1 MNKIISRLIITII
14 LILTPNIYAKHI
26 HKNKN
31 FKNIILQ
38 LQWKHQFQF
47 AGYYIAKEKGYYK
60 DIGLDVEIKEYN
72 YNMDIVKDVIEKKA
86 HYGIG
91 RSSLVINKAQ
101 GDKISLLAAI
111 FQSSADILIALKNS
125 NIKTIDDFKNKKIM
139 ITGNAQ
145 NDLIYLSMLFSHNL
159 SIDDMII
166 QKHSFNIE
174 DLVNKKTDLM
184 ASYISNEPYRLKK
197 IYNLDSI
204 IFAPKD
210 YGFDFYGDIL
220 FTHED
225 RTINNT
231 HEVREFKEATI
242 KGWKYAFENIE
253 ETIDL
258 IQRKYN
264 SQNKSKEA
272 LNYEAIE
279 LGKLA
284 YYNTDKLGDLD
295 IAKIERIFDA
305 YKLMGITKKQINFD
319 NFIFDDT
326 KMNAMLTKKEKEFL
340 SRKKVIKLCIDPDWM
355 PFEKFNEKGEHIGL
369 SSEYFDLFREQLN
382 IPIKTVK
389 TNTWS
394 ETLEFMR
401 KRKCDVLSLAMETPS
416 RKKYMD
422 FTSIY
427 MQMPLVLATKLNVTF
442 IDNFNQ
448 LKNKKVG
455 IVKNYAYAELIK
467 NKFPYINIV
476 EVKNTKDGLN
486 KVVNEEIFA
495 FIGAVADISYLTQ
508 KNFIGEVKISGKF
521 KENLSLSIA
530 VRNDEQLL
538 LSIFNKLIHHLSDD
552 LKNNITNKYM
562 AIKYDPNINHS
573 LLWKSTLIFIII
585 ILISFYW
592 TYTIKKEKQKTEQLL
607 IKLEFARN
615 QLKEKNKELKHI
627 ARTDKLTELYNRVKL
642 DDALMKELSRANRYA
657 HPLSIIILDIDNF
670 KLVND
675 TYGHLVGDMVL
686 IDLAKI
692 LKEYTRDIDI
702 VGRWGG
708 EEFMIICPETNLKGT
723 NKLANLLKE
732 KIQNYY
738 FPEVKN
744 ITASF
749 GISQFELKDSPDD
762 LILKADEAL
771 YEAKNDGR
779 NCVRGYSII

>member
-1 MNKIISRLIITII
+1 MNKIIPHLIIIII
-14 LILTPNIYAKHI
+14 LILTQNSYAKHA
-26 HKNKN
+26 HKNN
-31 FKNIILQ
+31 NLKNIILQ

-60 DIGLDVEIKEYN
+60 DIGLNVDIKEYS
-72 YNMDIVKDVIEKKA
+72 YNMDIVKDILEEKV

-91 RSSLVINKAQ
+91 RSSLVIKKAK
-101 GDKISLLAAI
+101 GDRITLLAAI
-111 FQSSADILIALKNS
+111 FQSSADILIALKDS
-125 NIKTIDDFKNKKIM
+125 NIKTLKDLKNKRIM

-145 NDLIYLSMLFSHNL
+145 NDLIYLSMLYSHNISKNDL
-159 SIDDMII
+159 IL

-197 IYNLDSI
+197 IYGLDSI
-204 IFAPKD
+204 IFSPKD

-220 FTHED
+220 FTHEN
-225 RTINNT
+225 RAKNNA
-231 HEVREFKEATI
+231 HEVRKFKEASL

-253 ETIDL
+253 ETINL
-258 IQRKYN
+258 ILEKYN
-264 SQNKSKEA
+264 SQDKSREA
-272 LNYEAIE
+272 LEYEAIE
-279 LGKLA
+279 LQKLA
-284 YYNTDKLGDLD
+284 YYNTKKIGDLD
-295 IAKIERIFDA
+295 INKIERIYDA
-305 YKLMGITKKQINFD
+305 YKLMGIAKKQIDFKD
-319 NFIFDDT
+319 FIFDDT
-326 KMNAMLTKKEKEFL
+326 QINSMLTKEEKSFL
-340 SRKKVIKLCIDPDWM
+340 ENKGIIRLCIDPDWM
-355 PFEKFNEKGEHIGL
+355 PFEKFDEEGKHIGL
-369 SSEYFDLFREQLN
+369 SSEYFDLFKEQLN
-382 IPIKTVK
+382 IPIKTIR
-389 TNTWS
+389 THTWS
-394 ETLEFMR
+394 ESLDFM
-401 KRKCDVLSLAMETPS
+401 KHRKCDILSLAMETPK
-416 RKKYMD
+416 RKEYMD
-422 FTSIY
+422 FTSVY

-455 IVKNYAYAELIK
+455 IVKDYAYAELIK

-508 KNFIGEVKISGKF
+508 KDFIGEVKISGKF
-521 KENLSLSIA
+521 KENLNLSIA
-530 VRNDEQLL
+530 VRNDEKILV
-538 LSIFNKLIHHLSDD
+538 SIFNKLIYNLSDD
-552 LKNNITNKYM
+552 LKNKITNKYM
-562 AIKYDPNINHS
+562 AIKYDPKINHS
-573 LLWKSTLIFIII
+573 LLWKTSITFILI
-585 ILISFYW
+585 ILVTFYW
-592 TYTIKKEKQKTEQLL
+592 VYTIRKEKQKAELLL

-642 DDALMKELSRANRYA
+642 DDSLIKELSRANRYN
-657 HPLSIIILDIDNF
+657 HPLSIIIIDIDNF

-675 TYGHLVGDMVL
+675 NYGHLVGDMVL

-723 NKLANLLKE
+723 NKLANLLKD
-732 KIQNYY
+732 KIEDYN
-738 FPEVKN
+738 FPEIKN

-749 GISQFELKDSPDD
+749 GISQFNIKDSPDD
-762 LILKADEAL
+762 LILRADEAL
-771 YEAKNDGR
+771 YQAKNSGR
-779 NCVRGYSII
+779 NCVRGYFT